1 MPPKRPSDEVDFME
15 KMGKNSE
22 EAINRFFRSLAES
35 KIMEHFEIVYYAIQK
50 SKVTIYVLSMNSL
63 CSQSMAYSVPRL
75 GFHHYFMLGHTKV
88 GNHNRPC

>member
-35 KIMEHFEIVYYAIQK
+35 KF
-50 SKVTIYVLSMNSL
+50 
-63 CSQSMAYSVPRL
+63 
-75 GFHHYFMLGHTKV
+75 
-88 GNHNRPC
+88 